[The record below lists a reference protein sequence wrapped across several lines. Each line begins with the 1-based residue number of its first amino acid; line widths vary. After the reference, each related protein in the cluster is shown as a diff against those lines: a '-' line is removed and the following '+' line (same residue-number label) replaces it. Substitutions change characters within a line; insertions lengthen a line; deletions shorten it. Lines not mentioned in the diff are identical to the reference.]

1 MDVKRTLPSF
11 RQQRKKIA
19 LPPLPKR
26 KSSQNQPELLQEAPE
41 EPQKAPEEPQKAP
54 EEPQTRK
61 KGASSPPWLLPGQQN
76 ARRTSVKANLPELVS
91 KGRRGSSGSSRSSR
105 SSGSSGS
112 VRTPPVPVAKG
123 ICVVGKDGS
132 FSRRS
137 LSLQRPSPAW
147 PIDRMADLDRMAP
160 PKPVEPYTLLQ
171 RFATVNRFVAPRILL
186 NLAFFLYTA
195 GAREASVGMLFTEMI
210 HVATQLANLATSY
223 AKDHLGPSLTLMW
236 RLVDVGT
243 PMLVKNM
250 VKKAVEVTVKV
261 SRTGNNAVESIDLF
275 STLMRTVTRRSCL
288 PANRKDLDLALLGLL
303 DYCDQT
309 EREYSHHYTDA
320 TKGVEKLLG
329 DRILMGSNQE
339 LTPLA
344 AFVRIVAYCN
354 DDAHFL
360 SLFGTLA
367 TQLAGHV
374 EAREGPEAAREGPE
388 AAAAL
393 DVKILHD
400 FLTRYDNTL
409 TFYQLN
415 SVEGNKYAAATTFT
429 GSSAASASDASE
441 PTVPPAAGDAG
452 VVAVVLD
459 GIEQKWKGLEQ
470 KWKKLKRRWPK
481 TTFGVALGVN
491 CVCQLMDTR
500 IHIALKNWTT
510 MLSCVVEQEMG
521 LDRFMQRASVLCL
534 LVARVVALKTEALRE
549 AGQDVDE
556 CMIALQKMC
565 SVFNYACALSGLV
578 PVGVPRP
585 PLKAPA
591 IVRICSL
598 SAALYEIR
606 VATDADVEATKA
618 AVAKEAETIL
628 SIPLDQQVDADAVA
642 DAEDAATLAAF
653 SEMIGE
659 AAGKILHDTDT
670 VFERF
675 EFNVDACEQ
684 MSTVLRK
691 EFDDGYLYGAEEE
704 EPPEA
709 AEVPRE
715 EAAAAAPFLWGHARR
730 PLVRSD
736 AFAIDRG
743 LTLDERN
750 TPLLRRLVQPVVPEL
765 RYACAEHRNGKTMA
779 AFDRCI
785 DDLFYPLQPPP
796 NAPKD
801 QVVTGSARPLRWI
814 PAPLRP
820 PLRVDEAL
828 RESVVAAAGADEAF
842 REALR
847 RALADPEQASRSS
860 WFLGRMEWGDADVL
874 SMVDAVL
881 TKNFFRDDPHVVK
894 VFVYLPVDVACPI
907 VVLGREGGRPATRD
921 LPEYTVIQVVR
932 VPRPPGSADPLQDP
946 EDGAF
951 FCSSAPSLA
960 LERLKC
966 LPDEDIHR
974 LCRTAKTRRLDNDMT
989 NPYEIVSSKAVRERA
1004 KADQTPYEY
1013 TTDFA
1018 LWAPTHR
1025 LDGMMLLMPDR
1036 QVRLRLWRR
1045 GTSRHVVQNI
1055 GSKLLLRNEVER
1067 NIAYFEATVVPAERR
1082 VHRVNG
1088 RPAYL
1093 FWIDQWRSGK
1103 DPNVALILCYH
1114 DAPERLEA
1122 LLARPAAT
1130 ATRKAAT
1137 AAAVAA
1143 AASAPDPDSR
1153 DRGEWRA
1160 VMARYAGNG
1169 AWTSEYLWN
1178 HRSTLVA
1185 LARPASVE
1193 EGTGTVGNVRA
1204 RHCIQKL
1211 EEMDP
1216 ADMGDRL
1223 LAPVG
1228 RIEAGVVRGVK
1239 TVMNVL
1245 ADIVRKTDVAAE
1257 NRARLEQGYRTTVG
1271 IELRKNLVSDPSVL
1285 VERARTTNVLYV
1297 RLRLWSPSDVNSRH
1311 ETEYYPATVRVD
1323 ARKEGVYPAHTTE
1336 GVPFLY
1342 WVEQDG
1348 CVYPDVALLLCY
1360 FPIKK
1365 KGSPAG
1371 WRAFM
1376 TRIVEDEWQPSTQL
1390 WPQGQATNVSFDTS
1404 STFAG
1409 GRRIARRKKKAASK
1423 TSKTSKAPKA
1433 SKASKASKTSKAIAT
1448 KGT

>member
-1 MDVKRTLPSF
+1 M
-11 RQQRKKIA
+11 
-19 LPPLPKR
+19 
-26 KSSQNQPELLQEAPE
+26 APQ
-41 EPQKAPEEPQKAP
+41 EPQM
-54 EEPQTRK
+54 RK
-61 KGASSPPWLLPGQQN
+61 KGASSSPWLLPGQQK

-91 KGRRGSSGSSRSSR
+91 KSRRDRSSSSGSSR
-105 SSGSSGS
+105 
-112 VRTPPVPVAKG
+112 TPSVPVAKG
-123 ICVVGKDGS
+123 ICGVGKDGS

-147 PIDRMADLDRMAP
+147 PIDRMAELDRMAP
-160 PKPVEPYTLLQ
+160 PEPVDPFTLLQ
-171 RFATVNRFVAPRILL
+171 RFATINRFVAPRILL

-210 HVATQLANLATSY
+210 AAATQLANLATSF
-223 AKDHLGPSLTLMW
+223 AKDHFGPSLTLMW

-250 VKKAVEVTVKV
+250 VKKAFEVTANA
-261 SRTGNNAVESIDLF
+261 SRTGNNANEPIDLF

-288 PANRKDLDLALLGLL
+288 PANRHDLDLALLGLL
-303 DYCDQT
+303 DYCDKT
-309 EREYSHHYTDA
+309 ESEYSHHYTDA
-320 TKGVEKLLG
+320 TKGVEKILG
-329 DRILMGSNQE
+329 NRILMGSNQN

-344 AFVRIVAYCN
+344 AFVRLVAYCN

-360 SLFGTLA
+360 ELFGALA
-367 TQLAGHV
+367 TQLAGHLK
-374 EAREGPEAAREGPE
+374 AREGPEGPEGAKGPE
-388 AAAAL
+388 AATL
-393 DVKILHD
+393 DIKILHD

-415 SVEGNKYAAATTFT
+415 SVEGSKFARATTFKGT
-429 GSSAASASDASE
+429 SASASASASAS
-441 PTVPPAAGDAG
+441 TVPPAAGDAG
-452 VVAVVLD
+452 VVAAVLD
-459 GIEQKWKGLEQ
+459 GIEQKWNGLEQ
-470 KWKKLKRRWPK
+470 EWKGLKRRWPK
-481 TTFGVALGVN
+481 TAFGVALGVN

-510 MLSCVVEQEMG
+510 MLSCVVEQEMA

-534 LVARVVALKTEALRE
+534 LVARVVTLKTEALRM

-556 CMIALQKMC
+556 GMIALQKMC
-565 SVFNYACALSGLV
+565 SIFNYACALSGLV

-591 IVRICSL
+591 VVRVCSL

-628 SIPLDQQVDADAVA
+628 GIPLDQRQDDADADAAA
-642 DAEDAATLAAF
+642 DAKDAATLAKF

-691 EFDDGYLYGAEEE
+691 EFDDGYLYGTEEE
-704 EPPEA
+704 EETPKEEIPEES
-709 AEVPRE
+709 EVPRE
-715 EAAAAAPFLWGHARR
+715 EDVQAGVRAFLGGDARR
-730 PLVRSD
+730 RLVRSD

-750 TPLLRRLVQPVVPEL
+750 TPLLRRLVKPLSPEL
-765 RYACAEHRNGKTMA
+765 HHACEEHRNGKTMA
-779 AFDRCI
+779 VFDRCI

-801 QVVTGSARPLRWI
+801 QVLTSSARPLRWI
-814 PAPLRP
+814 PAPPRP
-820 PLRVDEAL
+820 PLQVDEAL
-828 RESVVAAAGADEAF
+828 RTSVVAAAGADEAF
-842 REALR
+842 RESLR

-860 WFLGRMEWGDADVL
+860 WFLGRMEWGDADIMR
-874 SMVDAVL
+874 MVDAVL

-894 VFVYLPVDVACPI
+894 VFVYLPVDAACPI
-907 VVLGREGGRPATRD
+907 VVLGRKGGLPATHD

-932 VPRPPGSADPLQDP
+932 VPRPGSDPL
-946 EDGAF
+946 EDLDDHDEAF
-951 FCSSAPSLA
+951 FCSSPPSLA

-966 LPDEDIHR
+966 LPDEDVHR
-974 LCRTAKTRRLDNDMT
+974 ICRTAKTRRLDNDLT
-989 NPYEIVSSKAVRERA
+989 NPYEIVSSKAVRERT
-1004 KADQTPYEY
+1004 KTDRTPYEY
-1013 TTDFA
+1013 TTDFT

-1025 LDGMMLLMPDR
+1025 LDGMMLLMPKG

-1045 GTSRHVVQNI
+1045 GTSRHVVQNL

-1082 VHRVNG
+1082 VHRVTPNG

-1114 DAPERLEA
+1114 DTPENLEA
-1122 LLARPAAT
+1122 LLARPADA
-1130 ATRKAAT
+1130 ATREAAK

-1143 AASAPDPDSR
+1143 VAGASSDPAASV
-1153 DRGEWRA
+1153 RGEWRA

-1169 AWTSEYLWN
+1169 TWTSEYLWN

-1193 EGTGTVGNVRA
+1193 EGTGTIGYVRS

-1216 ADMGDRL
+1216 ANMGDL
-1223 LAPVG
+1223 LPAKVDPM
-1228 RIEAGVVRGVK
+1228 AGVVSGAK
-1239 TVMNVL
+1239 TVIKFF
-1245 ADIVRKTDVAAE
+1245 ADIVRKDDVIAE
-1257 NRARLEQGYRTTVG
+1257 NQARLEQGYRTTVG
-1271 IELRKNLVSDPSVL
+1271 TELRKNPVSNPSVL
-1285 VERARTTNVLYV
+1285 VERARTTNVRYV
-1297 RLRLWSPSDVNSRH
+1297 KLMLWSPSDKNGKYN
-1311 ETEYYPATVRVD
+1311 TEYYPARVRVD
-1323 ARKEGVYPAHTTE
+1323 ARKEGVDPRTPE
-1336 GVPFLY
+1336 GVPFSY

-1348 CVYPDVALLLCY
+1348 CIDPDVALLLCY
-1360 FPIKK
+1360 FPIEK

-1376 TRIVEDEWQPSTQL
+1376 TRIVGDDWEPSTPL
-1390 WPQGQATNVSFDTS
+1390 WTHPATNVSFDT

-1409 GRRIARRKKKAASK
+1409 GRRIARRRREKKAAP
-1423 TSKTSKAPKA
+1423 KAPKA
-1433 SKASKASKTSKAIAT
+1433 PKAPNTSSKSSKKSSNASNSM
-1448 KGT
+1448 